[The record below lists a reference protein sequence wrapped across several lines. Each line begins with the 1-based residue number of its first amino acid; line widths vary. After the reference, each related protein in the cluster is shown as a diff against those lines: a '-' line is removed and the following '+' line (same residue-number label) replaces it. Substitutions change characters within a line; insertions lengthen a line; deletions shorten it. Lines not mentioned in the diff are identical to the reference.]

1 MTPATTARPTPN
13 DRPMRLAVR
22 AFLSLAA
29 YTVAMA
35 LLLFVPAGTVRYW
48 QGWVYLAIVVGAA
61 LVTMLDL
68 LARDP
73 ALLER
78 RMVGGPMAE
87 KRPAQKVIMVVASAA
102 FIAMVV
108 VPALDRRFGWSH
120 VPLGIVIVG
129 DLLVLLGFAF
139 VFFVYRAN
147 TYTSATIEVAENQ
160 TVISTGPYGLVRHPM
175 YASVT
180 LYVLGT
186 SLALGSW
193 WGLLAGVLMIPVLV
207 WRLFDEE
214 RMLAAQLPGYTAY
227 QQRVRRRL
235 VPFVW

>member
-1 MTPATTARPTPN
+1 MLPPARSAS
-13 DRPMRLAVR
+13 VR
-22 AFLSLAA
+22 IAS
-29 YTVAMA
+29 T
-35 LLLFVPAGTVRYW
+35 RSS
-48 QGWVYLAIVVGAA
+48 
-61 LVTMLDL
+61 
-68 LARDP
+68 
-73 ALLER
+73 ER
-78 RMVGGPMAE
+78 
-87 KRPAQKVIMVVASAA
+87 
-102 FIAMVV
+102 
-108 VPALDRRFGWSH
+108 
-120 VPLGIVIVG
+120 
-129 DLLVLLGFAF
+129 
-139 VFFVYRAN
+139 
-147 TYTSATIEVAENQ
+147 T
-160 TVISTGPYGLVRHPM
+160 M

>member
-1 MTPATTARPTPN
+1 
-13 DRPMRLAVR
+13 MRLATR

-29 YTVAMA
+29 YTVAMG

-48 QGWVYLAIVVGAA
+48 QGWIYLTIVVGAA

-78 RMVGGPMAE
+78 RMVGGPTAE
-87 KRPAQKVIMVVASAA
+87 KRPVQRVIMAVASAA
-102 FIAMVV
+102 FIAMVL
-108 VPALDRRFGWSH
+108 VPALDHRFGWSH
-120 VPLGIVIVG
+120 VPLGVVIIG
-129 DLLVLLGFAF
+129 DLLVLLGFVF
-139 VFFVYRAN
+139 VFVVYRAN
-147 TYTSATIEVAENQ
+147 TYTSATIDVAKGQ

-175 YASVT
+175 YGSVT

-186 SLALGSW
+186 PLALGSW
-193 WGLLAGVLMIPVLV
+193 WGLVAVVLMVPVLV
-207 WRLFDEE
+207 WRLVDEE
-214 RMLAAQLPGYTAY
+214 RMLAAQLPGYTDY

-235 VPFVW
+235 VPYVW